1 MFMYLYNTKWQVK
14 KAEPENKCKCKVVPP
29 PPPQHE
35 PSSVG
40 GPGPLHSSGGSEWTP
55 QPILAV
61 KMFKKEF
68 SQTVSNP
75 EAYHLENSRHSNI
88 YENTGEP
95 QFLRIISASSC
106 TSPSQAL
113 SRAAAWGRYMRTRTH
128 TCALAPGG
136 TSTVALESGFRRWVF
151 KCSNSCLSTLEWG
164 WGAEKS

>member
-1 MFMYLYNTKWQVK
+1 MQMQGLLCRPLTS
-14 KAEPENKCKCKVVPP
+14 
-29 PPPQHE
+29 PQHE

-40 GPGPLHSSGGSEWTP
+40 GLAPLHSSGRSEWTP

-61 KMFKKEF
+61 KMFTLQKEF

-128 TCALAPGG
+128 ACALAPRG
-136 TSTVALESGFRRWVF
+136 TSAVTLAWGFRRWVF